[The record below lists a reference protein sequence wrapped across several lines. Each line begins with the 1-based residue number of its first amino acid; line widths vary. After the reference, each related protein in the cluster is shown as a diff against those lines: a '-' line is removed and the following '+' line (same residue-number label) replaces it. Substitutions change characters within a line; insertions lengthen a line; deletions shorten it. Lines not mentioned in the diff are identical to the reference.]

1 MEQWK
6 CDGIEGEEPNSA
18 DDVVVSFF
26 WYNTLSSKFIW
37 WTYASI
43 YFSFVSLDGPKH
55 VTKWHVMKWL

>member
-26 WYNTLSSKFIW
+26 LVQYFIEQV
-37 WTYASI
+37 YLVNI
-43 YFSFVSLDGPKH
+43 CVHL
-55 VTKWHVMKWL
+55 L